1 MLDQQ
6 KDAIQNLIVRAL
18 AALDVAD
25 VVPQLEKPKDPT
37 HGDVACTVAMQLA
50 RRLKQNPRAI
60 AETLVAEMKADE
72 AFAALL
78 ETVEIAGPGFINF
91 RVAQNARAAIVS
103 QVLRWSICSVPT
115 EVSVGDRGWHARSS
129 MNILRVVW
137 AVRLGVLRCVTWKT
151 LLCSRWT
158 RYKHLF

>member
-60 AETLVAEMKADE
+60 AAETLEKAD
-72 AFAALL
+72 
-78 ETVEIAGPGFINF
+78 NF
-91 RVAQNARAAIVS
+91 HENDGKCLQH
-103 QVLRWSICSVPT
+103 QPL
-115 EVSVGDRGWHARSS
+115 
-129 MNILRVVW
+129 
-137 AVRLGVLRCVTWKT
+137 
-151 LLCSRWT
+151 
-158 RYKHLF
+158 

>member
-72 AFAALL
+72 AFATLL

-103 QVLRWSICSVPT
+103 QVLQ
-115 EVSVGDRGWHARSS
+115 EG
-129 MNILRVVW
+129 
-137 AVRLGVLRCVTWKT
+137 
-151 LLCSRWT
+151 
-158 RYKHLF
+158 